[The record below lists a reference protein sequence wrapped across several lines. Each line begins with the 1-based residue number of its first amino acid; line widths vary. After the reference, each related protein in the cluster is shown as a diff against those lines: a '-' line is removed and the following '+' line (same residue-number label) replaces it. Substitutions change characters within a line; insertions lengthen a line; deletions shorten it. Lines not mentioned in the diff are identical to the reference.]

1 MINKIDAILSLYKKG
16 EHIDL
21 LTVTDYL
28 RRNGK
33 LESVGGAYYLTSL
46 SIGIVQSIHIE
57 THIKILQEH
66 ALKRNVIKACSEG
79 LRSAYNLE
87 EDAFDVYE
95 KVQSSLDTYLK
106 EILRYEIQKVEII
119 HKKLIK
125 ESIRILDE
133 GGQSGVP
140 SGLNL
145 LD

>member
-1 MINKIDAILSLYKKG
+1 M
-16 EHIDL
+16 
-21 LTVTDYL
+21 
-28 RRNGK
+28 
-33 LESVGGAYYLTSL
+33 
-46 SIGIVQSIHIE
+46 
-57 THIKILQEH
+57 
-66 ALKRNVIKACSEG
+66 
-79 LRSAYNLE
+79 RSAYNLE

-145 LD
+145 LDYCTNGWQKTDLVLLAGRPGMGKTAAMITMAMNAG